1 MIGSSEAGSSDVRT
15 LIHESSSHVTTAE
28 PRTTYAATYGIL
40 SRDRIPLLAF
50 PSLICRLDFSDR
62 SSELYPTMTIRRTD
76 VPVSLSEL
84 RGNDI
89 LHLVRLVYMR
99 CWMTGGRRSF
109 FWQVGT

>member
-1 MIGSSEAGSSDVRT
+1 MIGSSEAGSSDV
-15 LIHESSSHVTTAE
+15 LIPESSSHVLSAE
-28 PRTTYAATYGIL
+28 PRTTYPATYGII
-40 SRDRIPLLAF
+40 SRGRIPLLTY
-50 PSLICRLDFSDR
+50 PSLICCLDCSDR

-89 LHLVRLVYMR
+89 LHLVRLVYMK

-109 FWQVGT
+109 FWQVGI